1 MSTNLMRANRV
12 AVKSNGENF
21 MATFFRTHKLVAD
34 IHSELTEW
42 KAPDGVVNK
51 SALRESFRIWA
62 IENAKDYNIDWDPTD
77 KRSPENI
84 RRPKYETDE
93 QLVNDAM
100 AMALP
105 EMRTLV
111 DKCKYGIEWGGMAF
125 EDEIEPMTHT
135 GAGRELS
142 TMGIINGKYEKSGNW
157 AWAVVKMMLTFKY
170 KGNECY
176 MIVKMNLVSGQ
187 LKKIGI
193 GITDFNNKV
202 RDEIIDAE
210 LATADELDPPKKQKS
225 KESKEEVKESK
236 DDAEEQIGA
245 EPEVEDKPVKTR
257 KRRGSTE
264 SKTIEEVK

>member
-1 MSTNLMRANRV
+1 
-12 AVKSNGENF
+12 
-21 MATFFRTHKLVAD
+21 
-34 IHSELTEW
+34 
-42 KAPDGVVNK
+42 
-51 SALRESFRIWA
+51 
-62 IENAKDYNIDWDPTD
+62 
-77 KRSPENI
+77 
-84 RRPKYETDE
+84 
-93 QLVNDAM
+93 
-100 AMALP
+100 
-105 EMRTLV
+105 
-111 DKCKYGIEWGGMAF
+111 
-125 EDEIEPMTHT
+125 
-135 GAGRELS
+135 
-142 TMGIINGKYEKSGNW
+142 
-157 AWAVVKMMLTFKY
+157 
-170 KGNECY
+170 

-225 KESKEEVKESK
+225 KESREEVKESK

>member
-1 MSTNLMRANRV
+1 ML
-12 AVKSNGENF
+12 
-21 MATFFRTHKLVAD
+21 FR
-34 IHSELTEW
+34 S
-42 KAPDGVVNK
+42 
-51 SALRESFRIWA
+51 
-62 IENAKDYNIDWDPTD
+62 
-77 KRSPENI
+77 
-84 RRPKYETDE
+84 
-93 QLVNDAM
+93 
-100 AMALP
+100 
-105 EMRTLV
+105 
-111 DKCKYGIEWGGMAF
+111 
-125 EDEIEPMTHT
+125 
-135 GAGRELS
+135 
-142 TMGIINGKYEKSGNW
+142 
-157 AWAVVKMMLTFKY
+157 WAVVKMMLTFKY
-170 KGNECY
+170 RGNECY

-225 KESKEEVKESK
+225 KESREEVKESK